1 MKIEDAVNCLLDMRE
16 HHVCVYGYG
25 QNGKLV
31 VEFLK
36 NIGIVIEAVCDKNE
50 NVQIEGYNFVS
61 FEQFQKLDKK
71 IICIV
76 RRQKGRNQNIKNY
89 CSIFQKL

>member
-50 NVQIEGYNFVS
+50 NVQIEGYILYHLNNF
-61 FEQFQKLDKK
+61 
-71 IICIV
+71 
-76 RRQKGRNQNIKNY
+76 KN
-89 CSIFQKL
+89 